1 MPEIRLRVTLPE
13 VAWVGEV
20 SRSFPD
26 ATFRVQSAIPGDDAG
41 FGLVSV
47 AGGDF
52 DDILGAV
59 EDHPAIADVTTI
71 QRSDRQLTL
80 QFETRAPLLMFSMQ
94 SAGLVVSFPVEI
106 EDGTATIDVTGPSEK
121 LSALGSHLSSFGL
134 EYEVRHVRAHR
145 QRDQLLTETQKE
157 LLTTAIEAGYYDT
170 PRQCSLT
177 ELAKEVGIA
186 KSTCSETLHRAEG
199 VVLKTY
205 FEELPPRSA

>member
-13 VAWVGEV
+13 VAWVGAV
-20 SRSFPD
+20 SRSFPE

-47 AGGDF
+47 VGADF
-52 DDILGAV
+52 DDILLAV
-59 EDHPAIADVTTI
+59 KEHPAIIDVTMI

-80 QFETRAPLLMFSMQ
+80 QFETQSPLLMVTMQ

-145 QRDQLLTETQKE
+145 QRDQLLTETQE
-157 LLTTAIEAGYYDT
+157 DLLATAIEAGYYDT

-177 ELAKEVGIA
+177 ELAKQVGIA

-199 VVLKTY
+199 IVLKTY